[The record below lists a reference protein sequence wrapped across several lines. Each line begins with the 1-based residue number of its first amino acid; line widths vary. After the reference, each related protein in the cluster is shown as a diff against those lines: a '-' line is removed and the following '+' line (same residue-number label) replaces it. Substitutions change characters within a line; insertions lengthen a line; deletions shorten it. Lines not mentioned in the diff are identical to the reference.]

1 MKAPVAAFLRHLEV
15 EKHASP
21 HTIRAYGRDL
31 AQWVRFVVQSERSD
45 AAAARLLLG
54 ATTRDVRAWLAALH
68 AQGLDAVSVARKLAA
83 VRSLYRFLARR
94 GVVRRSPAREVRAPR
109 VARKLVT
116 FLPTDEAAAVVDA
129 RGLAGDA
136 RGRDVA
142 VLELLY
148 ATGLRVSELASLD
161 LGAVDRE
168 ARTVRVLGK
177 GGKERMVPYGAPA
190 ARALDTYLGRRATD
204 RGPVFVNARGGR
216 LTPRSIH
223 TIVRRAARAAGVT
236 RRVSPH
242 TLRHTFATHLLDG
255 GADLRMI
262 QELLGHSRLST
273 TQRYTHVSTVQLLKT
288 YEAAHPRASLPGA
301 TADSSRRA
309 PRTGHP
315 RPEPSRTPLR

>member
-1 MKAPVAAFLRHLEV
+1 MKSPVTAFLRHLEV

-31 AQWVRFVVQSERSD
+31 AQWVRFVAQSERAD
-45 AAAARLLLG
+45 AVAACLVLG

-68 AQGLDAVSVARKLAA
+68 GRGLDAVSVARKLAA

-94 GVVRRSPAREVRAPR
+94 GVVRRNPAREVRAPR

-116 FLPTDEAAAVVDA
+116 FLPTDEAKAMVDA
-129 RGLAGDA
+129 RALGGDA
-136 RGRDVA
+136 RERDVA
-142 VLELLY
+142 VLEMLY
-148 ATGLRVSELASLD
+148 ATGLRVSELAGLD
-161 LGAVDRE
+161 LDAVDRD

-288 YEAAHPRASLPGA
+288 YEAAHPRASLSGS
-301 TADSSRRA
+301 TAERSRA
-309 PRTGHP
+309 
-315 RPEPSRTPLR
+315 SLQ